1 MVGIASSK
9 TPGLPPV
16 GAIHFITEIPKFS
29 RAKFEIATGEVL
41 NPIKRD
47 DTSQYGEAVRGPATD
62 LARRTA

>member
-1 MVGIASSK
+1 LVGIASSK

-47 DTSQYGEAVRGPATD
+47 DTSQ
-62 LARRTA
+62 